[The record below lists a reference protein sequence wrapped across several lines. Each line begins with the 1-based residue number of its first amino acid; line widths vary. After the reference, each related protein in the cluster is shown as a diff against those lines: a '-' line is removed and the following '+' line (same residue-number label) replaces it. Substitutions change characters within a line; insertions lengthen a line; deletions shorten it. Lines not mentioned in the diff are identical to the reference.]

1 MMRVLLLMNQT
12 LCGFLTAVAIAASAV
27 TVSVAP
33 TAAASLSEQLSQ
45 KIAEAR
51 RAEFARDYDGA
62 LAVYQAAMKM
72 DQSTPAAVRAVLKHR
87 ADLFETLKLFSN
99 AETDLTQAS
108 RVMPKDATAYG
119 DRGYFYMRRGRFRD
133 ALDDFVTGSRLD
145 PQNPMYMYAAARSL
159 VAMDDYA
166 GAVAFYTE
174 AIKNGP
180 RQARHYL
187 ARAEAY
193 VRLKQWP
200 EALADYDRAEQLG
213 LTSRADNYFV
223 HAGRGYV
230 ALVSRDYP
238 LAIAQLDR
246 ALAIDPDAVNVLM
259 WRGYAHE
266 RRGQLE
272 AALRDYERAAK
283 FQPDSVSVRDSNE
296 RMRIAVRELPV
307 KQEPRLLR
315 RQN

>member
-1 MMRVLLLMNQT
+1 MMRVPFEMNQM
-12 LCGFLTAVAIAASAV
+12 LRGFLTAIAVAAVAAMIL
-27 TVSVAP
+27 VAP
-33 TAAASLSEQLSQ
+33 ATAASLSEQLSQ

-51 RAEFARDYDGA
+51 RAEFARDYDGS
-62 LAVYQAAMKM
+62 LAVYQAAMNM
-72 DQSTPAAVRAVLKHR
+72 DQSTPAAMRAVLKHR
-87 ADLFETLKLFSN
+87 ADLFETLRLFDN
-99 AETDLTQAS
+99 AETDLSEAA
-108 RVMPKDATAYG
+108 RVVPKDATAYG

-180 RQARHYL
+180 REGKHYL
-187 ARAEAY
+187 ARAEAQ
-193 VRLKQWP
+193 VRLKHWP

-213 LTSRADNYFV
+213 VSSRAEHYFL

-230 ALVSRDYP
+230 ALISRDYP
-238 LAIAQLDR
+238 LAIAHLDQ

-266 RRGQLE
+266 RRGSYE
-272 AALRDYERAAK
+272 TALRDYERAAK
-283 FQPDSVSVRDSNE
+283 FQPENVSVRESNA
-296 RMRIAVRELPV
+296 RMRVAVRELPA
-307 KQEPRLLR
+307 R
-315 RQN
+315 

>member
-1 MMRVLLLMNQT
+1 MRVPFLMNQT
-12 LCGFLTAVAIAASAV
+12 LRRFLIATAAAGFAATIFA
-27 TVSVAP
+27 AP
-33 TAAASLSEQLSQ
+33 AAAASLSEQLSQ

-62 LAVYQAAMKM
+62 LAVYQSAMKM
-72 DQSTPAAVRAVLKHR
+72 DQSTPEALRAVLKHR
-87 ADLFETLKLFSN
+87 ADLFETLKLFDN
-99 AETDLTQAS
+99 AETDLTEVA
-108 RVMPKDATAYG
+108 RVVPKDATAYG

-145 PQNPMYMYAAARSL
+145 PLNPMYMYAAARSL
-159 VAMDDYA
+159 VAMDDYS

-174 AIKNGP
+174 AIKTGP
-180 RQARHYL
+180 REARHYL

-193 VRLKQWP
+193 VRLKRWP

-213 LTSRADNYFV
+213 LKSRADNYFV

-230 ALVSRDYP
+230 ALISRDFS
-238 LAIAQLDR
+238 LAIAQLDE

-266 RRGQLE
+266 RRGSYE

-283 FQPDSVSVRDSNE
+283 FQPENVSVRDSKA
-296 RMRIAVRELPV
+296 RMRVAVRELPER
-307 KQEPRLLR
+307 QEPRLLR
-315 RQN
+315 R

>member
-1 MMRVLLLMNQT
+1 MMRVLLLMNQM
-12 LCGFLTAVAIAASAV
+12 LCRLLTAVAIAASAA
-27 TVSVAP
+27 TVSVGP
-33 TAAASLSEQLSQ
+33 VAAASLSEQLSQ

-62 LAVYQAAMKM
+62 LAVYQIAMKM

-87 ADLFETLKLFSN
+87 ADLFETLKLFDN
-99 AETDLTQAS
+99 AETDLSEVA
-108 RVMPKDATAYG
+108 RVVPKDATAYG
-119 DRGYFYMRRGRFRD
+119 DRGYFYMRRGRFRN

-180 RQARHYL
+180 REAKHYL

-193 VRLKQWP
+193 VRLKRWP

-213 LTSRADNYFV
+213 LASRADNYFV

-230 ALVSRDYP
+230 ALVSRDYAF
-238 LAIAQLDR
+238 AITHLDQ
-246 ALAIDPDAVNVLM
+246 ALAVDPDAVNVLM

-283 FQPDSVSVRDSNE
+283 FQPDNVSVRDSSE

-307 KQEPRLLR
+307 KQEQRLVR
-315 RQN
+315 R